1 MSNTLYSSSVLPSS
15 VSLRKQ
21 QGVTLISFFIYVL
34 FGVMVLIGCLKVL
47 PVYMENI
54 KLQSILNG
62 VSENFSTSGSA
73 ATKSGIKE
81 KLSKRFI
88 IDSVKALPVKDVKI
102 ERDGE
107 FWLVDAGYEK
117 RVPLISNID
126 IVVNFTETNKVQ
138 IANAR

>member
-1 MSNTLYSSSVLPSS
+1 MSNTLNSSFLTGS

-34 FGVMVLIGCLKVL
+34 FGAMVLVGCLKVL

-54 KLQSILNG
+54 KLQSILNS

-73 ATKSGIKE
+73 ITKSGIKE
-81 KLSKRFI
+81 KLSKRFT
-88 IDSVKALPVKDVKI
+88 IDSVKALPVKDIKI

-117 RVPLISNID
+117 RVSLISNID